1 MFYRLSEEY
10 IKAFLLRGT
19 NFDEKMELSLEQG
32 LWKLTAIIIFGQI
45 YWPAQRKTSA
55 ELNDSKDIIEK
66 KTLMVNGGLKWV
78 IFLLNQ
84 WESDCG
90 LLLIASSV
98 RITTI
103 LGSNRSVKF
112 LWKKLF
118 CLTVLKT
125 NRDSKHLKE
134 HEKVRNE
141 RKWGAL
147 TSIMRFAAV
156 ATLDWQNIYSF
167 SKRPHHLSCTNKFA
181 CWFYLNWGDPW
192 TIAHRR
198 GKVVVFVYYG
208 IFRS

>member
-32 LWKLTAIIIFGQI
+32 LWKLPAIIIFGQI
-45 YWPAQRKTSA
+45 YWLTQSKTPADHW
-55 ELNDSKDIIEK
+55 E

-147 TSIMRFAAV
+147 TSIMIFAAV
-156 ATLDWQNIYSF
+156 AAS
-167 SKRPHHLSCTNKFA
+167 S
-181 CWFYLNWGDPW
+181 
-192 TIAHRR
+192 IASLLCPRR
-198 GKVVVFVYYG
+198 L
-208 IFRS
+208 